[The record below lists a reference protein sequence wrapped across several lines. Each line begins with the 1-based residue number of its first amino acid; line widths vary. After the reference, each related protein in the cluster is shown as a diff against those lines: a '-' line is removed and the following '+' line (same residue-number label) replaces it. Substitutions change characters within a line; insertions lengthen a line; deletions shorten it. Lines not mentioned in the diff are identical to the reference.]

1 MLNHFIPQPVGPAV
15 KAEQIRLLYQQGSA
29 TQILGVITGVIGTT
43 VFWQVADH
51 AMLMLWLG
59 VHVAVSVI
67 RLALNRKFTTSTVV
81 NQDAIERWGT
91 IYVIGTFISGLVWA
105 SLSLFFDSSWA
116 SPYQVIL
123 FAIYTGIIAGAY
135 NTNASLFVAFPAFY
149 LAPAI
154 CLTYVI
160 LHQAG
165 SGYLQLG
172 MFFIIYIV
180 LMYVSALKL
189 HNRLAQTLETRF
201 ENERLAQTLAHS
213 NQQLTLFA
221 DTDELT
227 GIHNRRAMN
236 RCLASEWNRHHRVK
250 EPLSLLFIDL
260 DFFKQYNDT
269 YGHDGGDQCLIRVAQ
284 LLQSHAKRSI
294 DMAARFGGE
303 EFAIILPETD
313 EVNAIKL
320 AEEIRAD
327 IEHLQMPH
335 SSSSVADHVTLS
347 IGVATLIPAQPDN
360 ERLLCLS
367 ADEALYQAKR
377 RGRNR
382 VIHAHRLFDSTMKM
396 RMLFDQQ

>member
-1 MLNHFIPQPVGPAV
+1 MLKRLIPLPVCPAV
-15 KAEQIRLLYQQGSA
+15 KAEQIRLLYQQGA
-29 TQILGVITGVIGTT
+29 TTQILGILTAIIGIT

-51 AMLMLWLG
+51 AMLALWLG
-59 VHVAVSVI
+59 AHVVVSVI
-67 RLALNRKFTTSTVV
+67 RLTLNRKFTTSAIVE
-81 NQDAIERWGT
+81 QDAIEKWGT
-91 IYVIGTFISGLVWA
+91 TYVIGTFISGLIWA
-105 SLSLFFDSSWA
+105 SLSLFFDPSWA
-116 SPYQVIL
+116 SPYQVML
-123 FAIYTGIIAGAY
+123 FVIYTGIIAGSY

-149 LAPAI
+149 LPPATSLAYI
-154 CLTYVI
+154 MFN
-160 LHQAG
+160 QSG
-165 SGYLQLG
+165 SGFLQLG
-172 MFFIIYIV
+172 TLFIIYIV

-189 HNRLAQTLETRF
+189 HNRLAQTLEIRF

-227 GIHNRRAMN
+227 RIHNRRAMN
-236 RCLASEWNRHHRVK
+236 RCLASEWNRHHRVQ

-269 YGHDGGDQCLIRVAQ
+269 YGHAGGDQCLIRIAQ
-284 LLQSHAKRSI
+284 ILQNHAKRSI

-313 EVNAIKL
+313 EVNALKI

-327 IEHLQMPH
+327 TECLQIPH

-396 RMLFDQQ
+396 RMLFDEQ